1 MYFINES
8 PIEDYFPEESKMI
21 QIGDPITPTYQDS
34 KDFPSKQRQ
43 YFEFIPFIPVS
54 ATSEMVGTTIEEL
67 LQHNFPNKNS
77 WENSRFAH
85 YPEEIIL
92 RLNHRSEV
100 RFILLRAKIDRPIPK
115 IEIYLG
121 DGVFGNFNDTKYI
134 KLATYYN
141 ITENGATIK
150 VDGIGNFLKLVF
162 PIGNMKT
169 QNNPFGQ
176 VSLSQLKIF
185 GKKINHLLYFNENVP
200 NYEDEKKNN
209 DIDQLLIQMGL
220 PITDEY
226 NLVQDQNY
234 EIAPVDEETKITIH
248 DLLLICRRAEKTK
261 DYEILRKIKKDIK
274 QAFYLGNEI
283 LNCDRELA
291 FAKSKD
297 DYDKCISLKKKREI
311 LCERRDNIDV
321 IYETSRYEKMILLK
335 EPSAEDLLNEEE
347 NKRRIEMEKRE
358 RERLE
363 LEERER
369 RRRELEERE
378 RRLKEREDALNNRK
392 IAPIPEPIQPLENL
406 NTNIHKEVFHN
417 SSIVTSKKRNKY
429 DELEYIR
436 PKEQEKR
443 EQFLDELQYNQGDKD
458 LEPYFVPRAK
468 NAGGNIQSPDINKLR
483 RALRMGMLTCTGVR
497 LYSALIGDDW
507 KMREA
512 AVRAFLEFIENPL
525 PSRYLYKSFPLFQ
538 TCIEICKLT
547 CDDKVIQIFIEGLK
561 LLKTCLAPPV
571 CGNDVEPSF
580 IQKSIRYFLPI
591 YIKKISEFNDK
602 QRDLTL
608 RTIIDIFRHPALN
621 IGDLVKAC
629 LDIVEINNGITPDK
643 QPWNVLLARLEIILH
658 VLDEYGINEDL
669 WDWYNVFVE
678 LIVPSLFHQKPDC
691 RITAE
696 EICVVLYRFVGS
708 DIRNII
714 NGLNNIKPNMKE
726 RLNNKFNEIDVS
738 VNKESQ
744 NAGQINNN
752 LQNDAK
758 NLDNENEYNKG
769 LETILESVKGEDKKS
784 INQ

>member
-1 MYFINES
+1 MFFMNES
-8 PIEDYFPEESKMI
+8 PLEDFFPEESNVLE
-21 QIGDPITPTYQDS
+21 IGE
-34 KDFPSKQRQ
+34 PSPFTNKTNDRQRQ
-43 YFEFIPFIPVS
+43 YFEFIPFHPVS

-67 LQHNFPNKNS
+67 LQHNFPTKNS
-77 WENSRFAH
+77 WENSRFAR
-85 YPEEIIL
+85 YPEEIVI

-100 RFILLRAKIDRPIPK
+100 RFVLIRAKVDRPIPK
-115 IEIYLG
+115 VDIYLG
-121 DGVFGNFNDTKYI
+121 DGIYGNFNDTKYL
-134 KLATYYN
+134 KLSSAQN
-141 ITENGATIK
+141 VTEKGSTIK
-150 VDGIGNFLKLVF
+150 VEGIGNFLKIVF
-162 PIGNMKT
+162 PFGNMKT

-176 VSLSQLKIF
+176 VSLAQLKIF
-185 GKKINHLLYFNENVP
+185 GKKVNHLLYFNEGVP
-200 NYEDEKKNN
+200 NLEDEKKNS
-209 DIDQLLIQMGL
+209 DVDQLLIQMGL

-248 DLLLICRRAEKTK
+248 DLLLICRRAEKSK
-261 DYEILRKIKKDIK
+261 DYEILRKIKKDIR
-274 QAFYLGNEI
+274 QAFFLGNEI
-283 LNCDRELA
+283 LNVDRQLA
-291 FAKSKD
+291 FAKSKED
-297 DYDKCISLKKKREI
+297 FDTCIKLRKKRDI
-311 LCERRDNIDV
+311 LAAKRDNIDV

-335 EPSAEDLLNEEE
+335 EPSPEDLLADEE
-347 NKRRIEMEKRE
+347 NKRILEMERRE

-378 RRLKEREDALNNRK
+378 RKLKEREDELNRRK
-392 IAPIPEPIQPLENL
+392 PQPQPVPVPKEEVFQPSNV
-406 NTNIHKEVFHN
+406 HKEVFHN
-417 SSIVTSKKRNKY
+417 SSIITSKRKNKF
-429 DELEYIR
+429 DESEYINPR
-436 PKEQEKR
+436 EKEKK

-525 PSRYLYKSFPLFQ
+525 PTRYLYKSFPLFQ

-547 CDDKVIQIFIEGLK
+547 CDDKVVQIFIEGLK

-571 CGNDVEPSF
+571 CGNDVEPNF

-621 IGDLVKAC
+621 VGDLVKAC
-629 LDIVEINNGITPDK
+629 LDIVENNDGVTPDK

-658 VLDEYGINEDL
+658 ILDEYGINENL

-696 EICVVLYRFVGS
+696 EICVVLYKFVGS

-714 NGLNNIKPNMKE
+714 NGLNNIKPNLKE
-726 RLNNKFNEIDVS
+726 RLNNKFNEVDIS
-738 VNKESQ
+738 INKESQ
-744 NAGQINNN
+744 NAGQFNN
-752 LQNDAK
+752 LQNDLNAI
-758 NLDNENEYNKG
+758 DNGNQEG
-769 LETILESVKGEDKKS
+769 LEPIMENTKAEDIKS
-784 INQ
+784 LNT

>member
-1 MYFINES
+1 
-8 PIEDYFPEESKMI
+8 
-21 QIGDPITPTYQDS
+21 
-34 KDFPSKQRQ
+34 
-43 YFEFIPFIPVS
+43 
-54 ATSEMVGTTIEEL
+54 
-67 LQHNFPNKNS
+67 
-77 WENSRFAH
+77 
-85 YPEEIIL
+85 
-92 RLNHRSEV
+92 
-100 RFILLRAKIDRPIPK
+100 
-115 IEIYLG
+115 
-121 DGVFGNFNDTKYI
+121 
-134 KLATYYN
+134 
-141 ITENGATIK
+141 
-150 VDGIGNFLKLVF
+150 
-162 PIGNMKT
+162 MK
-169 QNNPFGQ
+169 
-176 VSLSQLKIF
+176 
-185 GKKINHLLYFNENVP
+185 
-200 NYEDEKKNN
+200 KKNN
-209 DIDQLLIQMGL
+209 DVDQLLIQMGL

-248 DLLLICRRAEKTK
+248 DLLLICRRAEKSK

-274 QAFYLGNEI
+274 QAFFLGNEI
-283 LNCDRELA
+283 LNIDRELA
-291 FAKSKD
+291 FAKGKED
-297 DYDKCISLKKKREI
+297 FDTCIKLRKKREI
-311 LCERRDNIDV
+311 LAARRDNIDV
-321 IYETSRYEKMILLK
+321 IYETSRYEKMILLR
-335 EPSAEDLLNEEE
+335 EPTAEDLLADEE
-347 NKRRIEMEKRE
+347 NKRILEMERRE
-358 RERLE
+358 RERLR
-363 LEERER
+363 LEEEER

-378 RRLKEREDALNNRK
+378 RRLKEREDALNRQNPRP
-392 IAPIPEPIQPLENL
+392 APVPKEEVFKP
-406 NTNIHKEVFHN
+406 TNVHKEVFHN
-417 SSIVTSKKRNKY
+417 SSIITSKRRNKF
-429 DELEYIR
+429 DESEYVNPR
-436 PKEQEKR
+436 EKEKK

-525 PSRYLYKSFPLFQ
+525 PTRYLYKSFPLFQ

-571 CGNDVEPSF
+571 CGNDVEPNF

-608 RTIIDIFRHPALN
+608 KTIIDIFRHPALN
-621 IGDLVKAC
+621 VGDLVKAC
-629 LDIVEINNGITPDK
+629 LDIVENNDGVTPDK

-658 VLDEYGINEDL
+658 ILDEYGINENL

-714 NGLNNIKPNMKE
+714 NGLNNIKPNLKE
-726 RLNNKFNEIDVS
+726 RLNNKFNEVDIS
-738 VNKESQ
+738 INKESQ
-744 NAGQINNN
+744 NAGQLNN
-752 LQNDAK
+752 LQNDLNAI
-758 NLDNENEYNKG
+758 DNGNVNVNG
-769 LETILESVKGEDKKS
+769 LEPIKESIKGEDIKS
-784 INQ
+784 LNT

>member
-1 MYFINES
+1 MFFINES
-8 PIEDYFPEESKMI
+8 PLEDYFPEENNVLELGELS
-21 QIGDPITPTYQDS
+21 PFTYQANDR
-34 KDFPSKQRQ
+34 QRQ
-43 YFEFIPFIPVS
+43 YFEFVPFHPVS
-54 ATSEMVGTTIEEL
+54 TTSEMVGTTIEEL
-67 LQHNFPNKNS
+67 LQHNFPTKNS
-77 WENSRFAH
+77 WENSRFAR
-85 YPEEIIL
+85 YPEEIVV

-100 RFILLRAKIDRPIPK
+100 RFILLRAKIDRPIPQLD
-115 IEIYLG
+115 IYLG
-121 DGVFGNFNDTKYI
+121 DGVYGNFNDTKYL
-134 KLATYYN
+134 KLSSVQN
-141 ITENGATIK
+141 VTEKGATVK
-150 VDGIGNFLKLVF
+150 VEGIGNFLKLVF
-162 PIGNMKT
+162 PFGNMKT

-176 VSLSQLKIF
+176 VSLAQLKIF
-185 GKKINHLLYFNENVP
+185 GKKVNHLLYFNEGVP

-274 QAFYLGNEI
+274 QAFFLGNEI
-283 LNCDRELA
+283 LNTDREIA
-291 FAKSKD
+291 FAKSKED
-297 DYDKCISLKKKREI
+297 FDTCIKLRKKREL
-311 LCERRDNIDV
+311 LCARRDNIDV
-321 IYETSRYEKMILLK
+321 IYETSRYEKMILLR
-335 EPSAEDLLNEEE
+335 EQTPEDLLNEEE
-347 NKRRIEMEKRE
+347 NKRRLEMERRE

-369 RRRELEERE
+369 RRRELDERE
-378 RRLKEREDALNNRK
+378 RRLKEREDELNRRK
-392 IAPIPEPIQPLENL
+392 PIPIAKPPTPPLDIK
-406 NTNIHKEVFHN
+406 NIHKEVFHN

-429 DELEYIR
+429 DETEYVR

-443 EQFLDELQYNQGDKD
+443 DQFLDELQYNQGDKD

-561 LLKTCLAPPV
+561 LLKTCLAPPI

-629 LDIVEINNGITPDK
+629 LDIVEINNGVTPDK

-696 EICVVLYRFVGS
+696 EICVVLYKFVGS

-714 NGLNNIKPNMKE
+714 NGLNNIKPNLKE
-726 RLNNKFNEIDVS
+726 RLNNRFNEIDIS
-738 VNKESQ
+738 TNKESQ
-744 NAGQINNN
+744 NAGQLNNN
-752 LQNDAK
+752 LENDAK
-758 NLDNENEYNKG
+758 AIENDNKKALD
-769 LETILESVKGEDKKS
+769 TITESVKGEDLKS
-784 INQ
+784 HN

>member
-1 MYFINES
+1 MFFINES
-8 PIEDYFPEESKMI
+8 PLEDFFPEENNVLELAE
-21 QIGDPITPTYQDS
+21 PFTYDI
-34 KDFPSKQRQ
+34 KGNDKQRQ
-43 YFEFIPFIPVS
+43 YFEFIPFHPVS

-67 LQHNFPNKNS
+67 LQHNFPTKNS
-77 WENSRFAH
+77 WENSRFAR
-85 YPEEIIL
+85 YPEEIVV

-100 RFILLRAKIDRPIPK
+100 RFILLRSKVDRPIPRA
-115 IEIYLG
+115 EIYLG
-121 DGVFGNFNDTKYI
+121 DGVYGNFNDTKYI
-134 KLATYYN
+134 KLSSTQN
-141 ITENGATIK
+141 VTEKGATLK
-150 VDGIGNFLKLVF
+150 VDGIGNFIKIVF
-162 PIGNMKT
+162 PFGNMKT
-169 QNNPFGQ
+169 QSNPFGQ
-176 VSLSQLKIF
+176 VSLAQLKIF
-185 GKKINHLLYFNENVP
+185 GKKVNHLFYFNEGVP
-200 NYEDEKKNN
+200 NLEDEKKNN
-209 DIDQLLIQMGL
+209 DVDQLLIQMGL

-248 DLLLICRRAEKTK
+248 DLLVICRRAEKSK

-274 QAFYLGNEI
+274 QAFFLGNEI
-283 LNCDRELA
+283 LNVDRQLA
-291 FAKSKD
+291 FAKSKED
-297 DYDKCISLKKKREI
+297 FDTCIQLRKKRDI
-311 LCERRDNIDV
+311 LAAKRDNIDV
-321 IYETSRYEKMILLK
+321 IYETSRYEKMILFR
-335 EPSAEDLLNEEE
+335 EPNAEDLLADEE
-347 NKRRIEMEKRE
+347 NKRILEMERRE

-369 RRRELEERE
+369 RKRELDERE
-378 RRLKEREDALNNRK
+378 RQLREREEALKRQQ
-392 IAPIPEPIQPLENL
+392 PRPQPPPPIQKEENIQP
-406 NTNIHKEVFHN
+406 NTNVHKEVFHN
-417 SSIVTSKKRNKY
+417 SSIVTSKRRNKF
-429 DELEYIR
+429 DESEYINPR
-436 PKEQEKR
+436 EKQKK

-525 PSRYLYKSFPLFQ
+525 PTRYLYKSFPLFQ

-547 CDDKVIQIFIEGLK
+547 CDDKVVQIFIEGLK

-608 RTIIDIFRHPALN
+608 RTVIDIFRHPALN
-621 IGDLVKAC
+621 VGDLVKAC
-629 LDIVEINNGITPDK
+629 LDIVENNDGVTPDK

-658 VLDEYGINEDL
+658 ILDEYGINENL

-696 EICVVLYRFVGS
+696 EICVVLYKFVGS

-714 NGLNNIKPNMKE
+714 NGLNNIKPNLKE
-726 RLNNKFNEIDVS
+726 RLNNKFNEVDITI
-738 VNKESQ
+738 NKESQ
-744 NAGQINNN
+744 NAGQLNN
-752 LQNDAK
+752 LQNDLNAIDQGNK
-758 NLDNENEYNKG
+758 ND
-769 LETILESVKGEDKKS
+769 LEPIIESEKGEDVKCF
-784 INQ
+784 NA

>member
-1 MYFINES
+1 MFFWNES
-8 PIEDYFPEESKMI
+8 PLEDFFPEENNVLEVNE
-21 QIGDPITPTYQDS
+21 TPNDMR
-34 KDFPSKQRQ
+34 RQ
-43 YFEFIPFIPVS
+43 YFEFIPFHPVS
-54 ATSEMVGTTIEEL
+54 TTSEMVGTTIEEL
-67 LQHNFPNKNS
+67 LQHNFPTKNS
-77 WENSRFAH
+77 WENSRFAR
-85 YPEEIIL
+85 YPEEIVI
-92 RLNHRSEV
+92 RLNHRSEI
-100 RFILLRAKIDRPIPK
+100 RFILLRAKVDRPIPMV
-115 IEIYLG
+115 EIYIG
-121 DGVFGNFNDTKYI
+121 DGVYGNFNDTKYL
-134 KLATYYN
+134 KLTSAKN
-141 ITENGATIK
+141 VTENGTTLK
-150 VDGIGNFLKLVF
+150 VEGIGNFIKIVF
-162 PIGNMKT
+162 PYGNMKT
-169 QNNPFGQ
+169 QSNPFGQ
-176 VSLSQLKIF
+176 VSLAQLKFF
-185 GKKINHLLYFNENVP
+185 GKKVNHLLYFNEGVP
-200 NYEDEKKNN
+200 HLEDEKKNN

-248 DLLLICRRAEKTK
+248 DLLLICRRAEKSK
-261 DYEILRKIKKDIK
+261 DYEILRKIKKDIR

-283 LNCDRELA
+283 LNVDRELA
-291 FAKSKD
+291 FAKSKED
-297 DYDKCISLKKKREI
+297 FDRCIELRKKRD
-311 LCERRDNIDV
+311 LLSAKRDNIDV
-321 IYETSRYEKMILLK
+321 IYETSRYEKMILLR
-335 EPSAEDLLNEEE
+335 EPNVEDLLKDEE
-347 NKRRIEMEKRE
+347 NRRILEMEKRE

-369 RRRELEERE
+369 RRRELDERE
-378 RRLKEREDALNNRK
+378 RRLKEREDELNRQRPK
-392 IAPIPEPIQPLENL
+392 PAPAPIPKEDNIKPS
-406 NTNIHKEVFHN
+406 NIHKEVFHN
-417 SSIVTSKKRNKY
+417 SSIITSKRKNKF
-429 DELEYIR
+429 DETEYVNPR
-436 PKEQEKR
+436 EKQKK

-458 LEPYFVPRAK
+458 LEPFFVPRAK

-547 CDDKVIQIFIEGLK
+547 CDDKVVQIFIEGLK

-571 CGNDVEPSF
+571 CGNDVEPNF

-621 IGDLVKAC
+621 VGDLVKAC
-629 LDIVEINNGITPDK
+629 LDIVENNDGVTPDK

-658 VLDEYGINEDL
+658 ILDEYGINEKL

-696 EICVVLYRFVGS
+696 EICVVLYKFVGS

-714 NGLNNIKPNMKE
+714 NGLNNIKPNLKE
-726 RLNNKFNEIDVS
+726 RLNNKFNEIDIS
-738 VNKESQ
+738 INRESQ
-744 NAGQINNN
+744 AAGQLNN
-752 LQNDAK
+752 LQNDLKGIDSGNK
-758 NLDNENEYNKG
+758 NDN
-769 LETILESVKGEDKKS
+769 LEPIIESEKGEDIKS
-784 INQ
+784 FNS

>member
-1 MYFINES
+1 MFFWNES
-8 PIEDYFPEESKMI
+8 PLEDFFPEENNVLEVNE
-21 QIGDPITPTYQDS
+21 TPNDMR
-34 KDFPSKQRQ
+34 RQ
-43 YFEFIPFIPVS
+43 YFEFIPFHPVS
-54 ATSEMVGTTIEEL
+54 TTSEMVGTTIEEL
-67 LQHNFPNKNS
+67 LQHNFPTKNS
-77 WENSRFAH
+77 WENSRFAR
-85 YPEEIIL
+85 YPEEIVV
-92 RLNHRSEV
+92 RLNHRSEI
-100 RFILLRAKIDRPIPK
+100 RFILLRAKVDRPIPRVD
-115 IEIYLG
+115 IYLG
-121 DGVFGNFNDTKYI
+121 DGVYGNFNDTKYLRLI
-134 KLATYYN
+134 SAQN
-141 ITENGATIK
+141 VTENGVTLK
-150 VDGIGNFLKLVF
+150 VEGIGNFVKIVF
-162 PIGNMKT
+162 PYGNMRT

-176 VSLSQLKIF
+176 VSLAQLKFF
-185 GKKINHLLYFNENVP
+185 GKKVNHLLYFNEGIP

-234 EIAPVDEETKITIH
+234 EISPVDEETKITIH
-248 DLLLICRRAEKTK
+248 DLLLICRRAEKSK
-261 DYEILRKIKKDIK
+261 DYEILRKIKKDIR

-283 LNCDRELA
+283 LNVDRQLA
-291 FAKSKD
+291 FAKSKED
-297 DYDKCISLKKKREI
+297 FDRCIELRKKRDI
-311 LCERRDNIDV
+311 LAAKRDNIDI
-321 IYETSRYEKMILLK
+321 IYETSRYEKMILLR
-335 EPSAEDLLNEEE
+335 EPTAEDLLKDEE
-347 NKRRIEMEKRE
+347 NRRILEMEKRE

-369 RRRELEERE
+369 RKRELDERE
-378 RRLKEREDALNNRK
+378 RRLREREEALQRQK
-392 IAPIPEPIQPLENL
+392 PAPQPVQPKEEYVPPK
-406 NTNIHKEVFHN
+406 NIHKEVFHN
-417 SSIVTSKKRNKY
+417 SSVITSKKKSKF
-429 DELEYIR
+429 DETEYIN
-436 PKEQEKR
+436 PKEKEKK

-458 LEPYFVPRAK
+458 LEPFFVPRAK
-468 NAGGNIQSPDINKLR
+468 NAGSNIQSPDINKLR

-512 AVRAFLEFIENPL
+512 AVRAFLDFIENPL
-525 PSRYLYKSFPLFQ
+525 PGRYLYKSFPLFQ

-547 CDDKVIQIFIEGLK
+547 CDDKVVQIFIEGLK

-621 IGDLVKAC
+621 VGDLVKAC
-629 LDIVEINNGITPDK
+629 LDIVENTDGVTPDK

-658 VLDEYGINEDL
+658 ILDEYGINENL

-696 EICVVLYRFVGS
+696 EICVVLYKFVGS

-714 NGLNNIKPNMKE
+714 NGLNNIKPNLKE
-726 RLNNKFNEIDVS
+726 RLNKKFNEVDIS
-738 VNKESQ
+738 INRESQ
-744 NAGQINNN
+744 AAGQFNS
-752 LQNDAK
+752 LQNDLNAIDSTSGNK
-758 NLDNENEYNKG
+758 QGLDPIK
-769 LETILESVKGEDKKS
+769 ESEKGEEVNS
-784 INQ
+784 LNA

>member
-1 MYFINES
+1 MFFMNES
-8 PIEDYFPEESKMI
+8 PLEDFFPEESNVLE
-21 QIGDPITPTYQDS
+21 IGE
-34 KDFPSKQRQ
+34 PSPFTNKTNDRQRQ
-43 YFEFIPFIPVS
+43 YFEFIPFHPVS

-67 LQHNFPNKNS
+67 LQHNFPTKNS
-77 WENSRFAH
+77 WENSRFAR
-85 YPEEIIL
+85 YPEEIVI

-100 RFILLRAKIDRPIPK
+100 RFVLIRAKVDRPIPK
-115 IEIYLG
+115 VDIYLG
-121 DGVFGNFNDTKYI
+121 DGIYGNFNDTKYL
-134 KLATYYN
+134 KLSSAQN
-141 ITENGATIK
+141 VTEKGSTIK
-150 VDGIGNFLKLVF
+150 VEGIGNFLKIVF
-162 PIGNMKT
+162 PFGNMKT

-176 VSLSQLKIF
+176 VSLAQLKIF
-185 GKKINHLLYFNENVP
+185 GKKVNHLLYFNEGVP
-200 NYEDEKKNN
+200 NLEDEKKNS
-209 DIDQLLIQMGL
+209 DVDQLLIQMGL

-248 DLLLICRRAEKTK
+248 DLLLICRRAEKSK
-261 DYEILRKIKKDIK
+261 DYEILRKIKKDIR
-274 QAFYLGNEI
+274 QAFFLGNEI
-283 LNCDRELA
+283 LNVDRQLA
-291 FAKSKD
+291 FAKSKED
-297 DYDKCISLKKKREI
+297 FDTCIKLRKKRDI
-311 LCERRDNIDV
+311 LAAKRDNIDV

-335 EPSAEDLLNEEE
+335 EPSPEDLLADEE
-347 NKRRIEMEKRE
+347 NKRILEMERRE

-363 LEERER
+363 LEKRER

-378 RRLKEREDALNNRK
+378 RKLKEREDELNRRK
-392 IAPIPEPIQPLENL
+392 PQPQPVPVQKEEVFQPSNV
-406 NTNIHKEVFHN
+406 HKEVFHN
-417 SSIVTSKKRNKY
+417 SSIITSKRKNKF
-429 DELEYIR
+429 DESEYINPR
-436 PKEQEKR
+436 EKEKK

-525 PSRYLYKSFPLFQ
+525 PTRYLYKSFPLFQ

-547 CDDKVIQIFIEGLK
+547 CDDKVVQIFIEGLK

-571 CGNDVEPSF
+571 CGNDVEPNF

-621 IGDLVKAC
+621 VGDLVKAC
-629 LDIVEINNGITPDK
+629 LDIVENNDGVTPDK

-658 VLDEYGINEDL
+658 ILDEYGINENL

-696 EICVVLYRFVGS
+696 EICVVLYKFVGS

-714 NGLNNIKPNMKE
+714 NGLNNIKPNLKE
-726 RLNNKFNEIDVS
+726 RLNNKFNEVDIS
-738 VNKESQ
+738 INKESQ
-744 NAGQINNN
+744 NAGQFNN
-752 LQNDAK
+752 LQNDLNAI
-758 NLDNENEYNKG
+758 DNGNQEG
-769 LETILESVKGEDKKS
+769 LEPIMENTKAEDIKS
-784 INQ
+784 LNT

>member
-8 PIEDYFPEESKMI
+8 PIEDYFPEESKII
-21 QIGDPITPTYQDS
+21 QIGDPITTPNQVQSDL
-34 KDFPSKQRQ
+34 PGKQRQ
-43 YFEFIPFIPVS
+43 YFEFIPFHPVS

-77 WENSRFAH
+77 WENSRFGH
-85 YPEEIIL
+85 FPEELVI
-92 RLNHRSEV
+92 RLNHRSDV
-100 RFILLRAKIDRPIPK
+100 RFILLRAKPDRPIPK
-115 IEIYLG
+115 LEIYLG
-121 DGVFGNFNDTKYI
+121 DGVFGNFNDTKYV
-134 KLATYYN
+134 KLATFYN
-141 ITENGATIK
+141 ITEQGATIK
-150 VDGIGNFLKLVF
+150 VEGIGNFIKLVF

-169 QNNPFGQ
+169 QLNPFGQ
-176 VSLSQLKIF
+176 VSLAQLKIF
-185 GKKINHLLYFNENVP
+185 GKKVNHLLYFNEGVP

-274 QAFYLGNEI
+274 QAFFLGNEI
-283 LNCDRELA
+283 LNIDREIA
-291 FAKSKD
+291 FAKSKED
-297 DYDKCISLKKKREI
+297 FDTCIKLRKKREI
-311 LCERRDNIDV
+311 LCARRDNIDV
-321 IYETSRYEKMILLK
+321 IYETSRYEKMILFRDQT
-335 EPSAEDLLNEEE
+335 AEDLLNEEE
-347 NKRRIEMEKRE
+347 NKRRLEMERRE

-363 LEERER
+363 LEEREK
-369 RRRELEERE
+369 RRRELEEWE
-378 RRLKEREDALNNRK
+378 RRLREREDELNRRK
-392 IAPIPEPIQPLENL
+392 VVPIMKPPTPPLDIK
-406 NTNIHKEVFHN
+406 NIHKEVFHN

-429 DELEYIR
+429 DETEYVR

-443 EQFLDELQYNQGDKD
+443 DQFLDELQYNQGDKD

-525 PSRYLYKSFPLFQ
+525 PSRYLYKSYPLFQ

-571 CGNDVEPSF
+571 CGNDVEPSY

-629 LDIVEINNGITPDK
+629 LDIVEINNGVTPDK

-658 VLDEYGINEDL
+658 VLDEYGINEEL

-696 EICVVLYRFVGS
+696 EICVVLYKFVGS

-714 NGLNNIKPNMKE
+714 NGLNNIKPNLKE
-726 RLNNKFNEIDVS
+726 RLNNRFNEIDIS
-738 VNKESQ
+738 TNKESQ
-744 NAGQINNN
+744 NAGQLNNN
-752 LQNDAK
+752 LENDAK
-758 NLDNENEYNKG
+758 AIEKDNKKG
-769 LETILESVKGEDKKS
+769 LDTITESVKGEDLKS
-784 INQ
+784 HNN

>member
-1 MYFINES
+1 MFFWNES
-8 PIEDYFPEESKMI
+8 PLEDFFPEENNVLEVNE
-21 QIGDPITPTYQDS
+21 TPNDMR
-34 KDFPSKQRQ
+34 RQ
-43 YFEFIPFIPVS
+43 YFEFIPFHPVS
-54 ATSEMVGTTIEEL
+54 TTSEMVGTTIEEL

-77 WENSRFAH
+77 WENSRFGH
-85 YPEEIIL
+85 FPEELVI
-92 RLNHRSEV
+92 RLNHRSDV
-100 RFILLRAKIDRPIPK
+100 RFILLRAKPDRPIPK
-115 IEIYLG
+115 LEIYLG
-121 DGVFGNFNDTKYI
+121 DGVFGNFNDTKYV

-141 ITENGATIK
+141 ITEQGATIK
-150 VDGIGNFLKLVF
+150 VEGIGNFIKLVF

-169 QNNPFGQ
+169 QLNPFGQ
-176 VSLSQLKIF
+176 VSLAQLKIF
-185 GKKINHLLYFNENVP
+185 GKKVNHLLYFNEGVP

-274 QAFYLGNEI
+274 QAFFLGNEI
-283 LNCDRELA
+283 LNIDREIA
-291 FAKSKD
+291 FAKSKED
-297 DYDKCISLKKKREI
+297 FDTCIKLRKKREI
-311 LCERRDNIDV
+311 LCARRDNIDV
-321 IYETSRYEKMILLK
+321 IYETSRYEKMILFRDQT
-335 EPSAEDLLNEEE
+335 AEDLLNEEE
-347 NKRRIEMEKRE
+347 NKRRLEMERRE

-363 LEERER
+363 LEEREK
-369 RRRELEERE
+369 RRRELEEWE
-378 RRLKEREDALNNRK
+378 RRLREREDELNRRK
-392 IAPIPEPIQPLENL
+392 VVPIMKPPTPPLDIK
-406 NTNIHKEVFHN
+406 NIHKEVFHN

-429 DELEYIR
+429 DETEYVR

-443 EQFLDELQYNQGDKD
+443 DQFLDELQYNQGDKD

-525 PSRYLYKSFPLFQ
+525 PSRYLYKSYPLFQ

-571 CGNDVEPSF
+571 CGNDVEPSY

-629 LDIVEINNGITPDK
+629 LDIVEINNGVTPDK

-658 VLDEYGINEDL
+658 VLDEYGINEEL

-696 EICVVLYRFVGS
+696 EICVVLYKFVGS

-714 NGLNNIKPNMKE
+714 NGLNNIKPNLKE
-726 RLNNKFNEIDVS
+726 RLNNRFNEIDIS
-738 VNKESQ
+738 TNKESQ
-744 NAGQINNN
+744 NAGQLNNN
-752 LQNDAK
+752 LENDAK
-758 NLDNENEYNKG
+758 AIEKNNKKG
-769 LETILESVKGEDKKS
+769 LDTITESVKGEDLKS
-784 INQ
+784 HNN

>member
-8 PIEDYFPEESKMI
+8 PIEDYFPEESKII
-21 QIGDPITPTYQDS
+21 QIGDQISTSEQTPTNY
-34 KDFPSKQRQ
+34 PSKQRQ
-43 YFEFIPFIPVS
+43 YFEFIPFHPVS
-54 ATSEMVGTTIEEL
+54 VTSEMVGTTIEEL
-67 LQHNFPNKNS
+67 LQHNFVNKNS
-77 WENSRFAH
+77 WENSRFGH
-85 YPEEIIL
+85 FPEEL
-92 RLNHRSEV
+92 VVRLNHRSEV
-100 RFILLRAKIDRPIPK
+100 RFVLLRAKPDRPIPK

-121 DGVFGNFNDTKYI
+121 DGVFGNFNDTKYV
-134 KLATYYN
+134 KLATHYN
-141 ITENGATIK
+141 ITEEGATVK
-150 VDGIGNFLKLVF
+150 VEGIGNFIKLVF
-162 PIGNMKT
+162 PMGNMKT
-169 QNNPFGQ
+169 QLNPFGQ
-176 VSLSQLKIF
+176 ISLGQLKIF
-185 GKKINHLLYFNENVP
+185 GKKVNHLLYFNEGVP

-274 QAFYLGNEI
+274 QAFFLGNEI
-283 LNCDRELA
+283 LNVDRDIA
-291 FAKSKD
+291 FAKGKED
-297 DYDKCISLKKKREI
+297 FDTCIKLRKKREI
-311 LCERRDNIDV
+311 LCARRDNIDV
-321 IYETSRYEKMILLK
+321 IYETSRYEKMILFR
-335 EPSAEDLLNEEE
+335 EQTPEDLLNEEE
-347 NKRRIEMEKRE
+347 NKRRLEMERRE

-369 RRRELEERE
+369 RRRELDERE
-378 RRLKEREDALNNRK
+378 RRLKEREDELNRRK
-392 IAPIPEPIQPLENL
+392 PIPIMKPPTPPLDIK
-406 NTNIHKEVFHN
+406 NIHKEVFHN

-429 DELEYIR
+429 DETEYVR

-443 EQFLDELQYNQGDKD
+443 DQFLDELQYNQGDKD

-525 PSRYLYKSFPLFQ
+525 PSRYLYKSYPLFQ

-571 CGNDVEPSF
+571 CGNDVEPSY

-629 LDIVEINNGITPDK
+629 LDIVEINNGVTPDK

-658 VLDEYGINEDL
+658 VLDEYGINEEL

-696 EICVVLYRFVGS
+696 EICVVLYKFVGS

-714 NGLNNIKPNMKE
+714 NGLNNIKPNLKE
-726 RLNNKFNEIDVS
+726 RLNNRFNEIDIS
-738 VNKESQ
+738 TNKESQ
-744 NAGQINNN
+744 NAGQLNNN
-752 LQNDAK
+752 LENDAK
-758 NLDNENEYNKG
+758 AIEKDNKKG
-769 LETILESVKGEDKKS
+769 LDTITESVKGEDLKS
-784 INQ
+784 HNN

>member
-8 PIEDYFPEESKMI
+8 PIEDYFPEESKII
-21 QIGDPITPTYQDS
+21 QIGDQISTPEQTPTNY
-34 KDFPSKQRQ
+34 PSKQRQ
-43 YFEFIPFIPVS
+43 YFEFIPFHPVS
-54 ATSEMVGTTIEEL
+54 VTSEMVGTTIEEL
-67 LQHNFPNKNS
+67 LQHNFVNKNS
-77 WENSRFAH
+77 WENSRFGH
-85 YPEEIIL
+85 FPEEL
-92 RLNHRSEV
+92 VVRLNHRSEV
-100 RFILLRAKIDRPIPK
+100 RFVLLRAKPDRPIPK

-121 DGVFGNFNDTKYI
+121 DGVFGNFNDTKYV
-134 KLATYYN
+134 KLATHYN
-141 ITENGATIK
+141 ITEEGATVK
-150 VDGIGNFLKLVF
+150 VEGIGNFIKLVF
-162 PIGNMKT
+162 PMGNMKT
-169 QNNPFGQ
+169 QLNPFGQ
-176 VSLSQLKIF
+176 ISLGQLKIF
-185 GKKINHLLYFNENVP
+185 GKKVNHLLYFNEGVP

-274 QAFYLGNEI
+274 QAFFLGNEI
-283 LNCDRELA
+283 LNVDRDIA
-291 FAKSKD
+291 FAKGKED
-297 DYDKCISLKKKREI
+297 FDTCIKLRKKREI
-311 LCERRDNIDV
+311 LCARRDNIDV
-321 IYETSRYEKMILLK
+321 IYETSRYEKMILFR
-335 EPSAEDLLNEEE
+335 EQTPEDLLNEEE
-347 NKRRIEMEKRE
+347 NKRRLEMERRE

-369 RRRELEERE
+369 RRRELDERE
-378 RRLKEREDALNNRK
+378 RRLKEREDELNRRK
-392 IAPIPEPIQPLENL
+392 PIPIMKPPTPPLDIK
-406 NTNIHKEVFHN
+406 NIHKEVFHN

-429 DELEYIR
+429 DETEYVR

-443 EQFLDELQYNQGDKD
+443 DQFLDELQYNQGDKD

-561 LLKTCLAPPV
+561 LLKTCLAPPI

-629 LDIVEINNGITPDK
+629 LDIVEINNGVTPDK

-658 VLDEYGINEDL
+658 ILDEYGINEEL

-691 RITAE
+691 RITAK
-696 EICVVLYRFVGS
+696 EICVVLYKFVGS

-714 NGLNNIKPNMKE
+714 NGLNNIKPNLKE
-726 RLNNKFNEIDVS
+726 RLNNKFNEIDIS
-738 VNKESQ
+738 INKESQ

-752 LQNDAK
+752 LQNDA
-758 NLDNENEYNKG
+758 NAINENNKG
-769 LETILESVKGEDKKS
+769 LETILESVKGEDYKS
-784 INQ
+784 YNN

>member
-1 MYFINES
+1 MFFWNES
-8 PIEDYFPEESKMI
+8 PLEDFFPEENNVLEVNE
-21 QIGDPITPTYQDS
+21 TPNDMR
-34 KDFPSKQRQ
+34 RQ
-43 YFEFIPFIPVS
+43 YFEFIPFHPVS
-54 ATSEMVGTTIEEL
+54 TTSEMVGTTIEEL
-67 LQHNFPNKNS
+67 LQHNFPTKNS
-77 WENSRFAH
+77 WENSRFAR
-85 YPEEIIL
+85 YPEEIVI
-92 RLNHRSEV
+92 RLNHRSEI
-100 RFILLRAKIDRPIPK
+100 RFILLRAKVDRPIPMV
-115 IEIYLG
+115 EIYIG
-121 DGVFGNFNDTKYI
+121 DGVYGNFNDTKYI
-134 KLATYYN
+134 KLTSAKN
-141 ITENGATIK
+141 VTENGTTLK
-150 VDGIGNFLKLVF
+150 VEGIGNFIKIVF
-162 PIGNMKT
+162 PYGNMKT
-169 QNNPFGQ
+169 QSNPFGQ
-176 VSLSQLKIF
+176 VSLAQLKFF
-185 GKKINHLLYFNENVP
+185 GKKVNHLLYFNEGIP
-200 NYEDEKKNN
+200 HLEDEKKNN

-248 DLLLICRRAEKTK
+248 DLLLICRRAEKSK
-261 DYEILRKIKKDIK
+261 DYEILRKIKKDIR

-283 LNCDRELA
+283 LNVDRELA
-291 FAKSKD
+291 FAKSKED
-297 DYDKCISLKKKREI
+297 FDRCIELRKKRD
-311 LCERRDNIDV
+311 LLSAKRDNIDV
-321 IYETSRYEKMILLK
+321 IYETSRYEKMILLR
-335 EPSAEDLLNEEE
+335 EPNVEDLLKDEE
-347 NKRRIEMEKRE
+347 NRRILEMEKRE

-378 RRLKEREDALNNRK
+378 RRLKEREDALKRQR
-392 IAPIPEPIQPLENL
+392 PPPQVVEPKEEYVPPK
-406 NTNIHKEVFHN
+406 NIHKEVFHN
-417 SSIVTSKKRNKY
+417 SVITTKKKNKF
-429 DELEYIR
+429 DENEYVNPR
-436 PKEQEKR
+436 EKEKK

-458 LEPYFVPRAK
+458 LEPFFVPRAK
-468 NAGGNIQSPDINKLR
+468 NAGSNIQSPDINKLR

-512 AVRAFLEFIENPL
+512 AVRAFLDFIENPL
-525 PSRYLYKSFPLFQ
+525 PGRYLYKSFPLFQ

-547 CDDKVIQIFIEGLK
+547 CDDKVVQIFIEGLK

-629 LDIVEINNGITPDK
+629 LDIVENNDGVTPDK

-658 VLDEYGINEDL
+658 ILDEYGINENL

-696 EICVVLYRFVGS
+696 EICVVLYKFVGS

-714 NGLNNIKPNMKE
+714 NGLNNIKPNLKE
-726 RLNNKFNEIDVS
+726 RLNKKFNEVDI
-738 VNKESQ
+738 
-744 NAGQINNN
+744 
-752 LQNDAK
+752 
-758 NLDNENEYNKG
+758 
-769 LETILESVKGEDKKS
+769 S
-784 INQ
+784 INR

>member
-8 PIEDYFPEESKMI
+8 PIEDYFPEESKII
-21 QIGDPITPTYQDS
+21 QIGDQISTPEQTPTNY
-34 KDFPSKQRQ
+34 PSKQRQ
-43 YFEFIPFIPVS
+43 YFEFIPFHPVS
-54 ATSEMVGTTIEEL
+54 VTSEMVGTTIEEL
-67 LQHNFPNKNS
+67 LQHNFVNKNS
-77 WENSRFAH
+77 WENSRFGH
-85 YPEEIIL
+85 FPEEL
-92 RLNHRSEV
+92 VVRLNHRSEV
-100 RFILLRAKIDRPIPK
+100 RFVLLRAKPDRPIPK

-121 DGVFGNFNDTKYI
+121 DGVFGNFNDTKYV
-134 KLATYYN
+134 KLATNYN
-141 ITENGATIK
+141 ITEEGATVK
-150 VDGIGNFLKLVF
+150 VEGIGNFIKLVF
-162 PIGNMKT
+162 PMGNMKT
-169 QNNPFGQ
+169 QLNPFGQ
-176 VSLSQLKIF
+176 ISLGQLKIF
-185 GKKINHLLYFNENVP
+185 GKKVNHLLYFNEGVP

-234 EIAPVDEETKITIH
+234 EIAPVDEETKITIN

-274 QAFYLGNEI
+274 QAFFLGNEI
-283 LNCDRELA
+283 LNVDRDIA
-291 FAKSKD
+291 FAKGKED
-297 DYDKCISLKKKREI
+297 FDTCIKLRKKREI
-311 LCERRDNIDV
+311 LCARRDNIDV
-321 IYETSRYEKMILLK
+321 IYETSRYEKMILFR
-335 EPSAEDLLNEEE
+335 EQTPEDLLNEEE
-347 NKRRIEMEKRE
+347 NKRRLEMER
-358 RERLE
+358 R
-363 LEERER
+363 ERER
-369 RRRELEERE
+369 RRRELDERE
-378 RRLKEREDALNNRK
+378 RRLKEREDELNRRK
-392 IAPIPEPIQPLENL
+392 PIPIMKPPTPPLDIK
-406 NTNIHKEVFHN
+406 NIHKEVFHN

-429 DELEYIR
+429 DETEYVR

-443 EQFLDELQYNQGDKD
+443 DQFLDELQYNQGDKD

-561 LLKTCLAPPV
+561 LLKTCLAPPI

-629 LDIVEINNGITPDK
+629 LDIVEINNGVTPDK

-658 VLDEYGINEDL
+658 ILDEYGINEEL

-696 EICVVLYRFVGS
+696 EICVVLYKFVGS

-714 NGLNNIKPNMKE
+714 NGLNNIKPNLKE
-726 RLNNKFNEIDVS
+726 RLNNKFNEIDIS
-738 VNKESQ
+738 INKESQ
-744 NAGQINNN
+744 NAGQLNNN
-752 LQNDAK
+752 LENDAK
-758 NLDNENEYNKG
+758 AIENDNKKG
-769 LETILESVKGEDKKS
+769 LDTITESVKGEDLKS
-784 INQ
+784 HNN